1 MSQHP
6 YMWNGNNPV
15 QYNDPSGYDTIELFD
30 NQKPAV
36 FGHAALFISNG
47 HGDEGTYLCWCGT
60 QDGKSKTGGFSGP
73 AEVIVSPNVSLA
85 SLERANGGRYDTG
98 HDYHTDS
105 TQDAA
110 VLSAFPTSGE
120 YNAAT
125 NNCVQECYR
134 ALQNARIDNE
144 SGSAIPRVSEAAMKT
159 ENLNSIDNRLM
170 GASRDG
176 SGAAALSNAVGSSG
190 GGTYATTSA
199 AAPGGT
205 PR

>member
-1 MSQHP
+1 MAC
-6 YMWNGNNPV
+6 
-15 QYNDPSGYDTIELFD
+15 
-30 NQKPAV
+30 K
-36 FGHAALFISNG
+36 
-47 HGDEGTYLCWCGT
+47 CG
-60 QDGKSKTGGFSGP
+60 
-73 AEVIVSPNVSLA
+73 
-85 SLERANGGRYDTG
+85 R
-98 HDYHTDS
+98 
-105 TQDAA
+105 
-110 VLSAFPTSGE
+110 
-120 YNAAT
+120 AAT
-125 NNCVQECYR
+125 NNCVQEWYR